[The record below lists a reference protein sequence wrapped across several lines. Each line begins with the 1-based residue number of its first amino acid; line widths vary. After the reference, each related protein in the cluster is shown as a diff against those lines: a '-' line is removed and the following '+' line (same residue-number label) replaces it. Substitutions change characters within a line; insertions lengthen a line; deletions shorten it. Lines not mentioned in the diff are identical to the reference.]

1 MEGLDSFDKAA
12 WTKEMLHIFCD
23 ICIKAIDMGMRPNTH
38 FNKTRWKFLI
48 TSFKEQTGHAFT
60 KTQLKNKWDGC
71 KKDWRI
77 WNKLV
82 SETSVGWN
90 SELGI
95 IAASD
100 EWWKQKIQEI
110 RGAKKFRHVGIE
122 PSLKNKFDRMYSNIV
137 ATGAYAWAPSSGVL
151 VGSDVD
157 PGTSNADIGYDGL
170 EEGSGDSE
178 EDVIPDFQTD
188 MARMVGG
195 INMPSSNNTK
205 SGGKRK
211 ERDHYDVRGGKKKTT
226 GIGVQLLSRCNH
238 LLESMS
244 TKSDSTSLNMDR
256 EGCSIREV
264 MAELHSIP
272 RVSIEDEFHD
282 FATEYLS
289 LRRKREMWASMGDK
303 QQKLRSLQ

>member
-1 MEGLDSFDKAA
+1 MEGLESFDKVV

-38 FNKTRWKFLI
+38 FDKTGWKFLI
-48 TSFKEQTGHAFT
+48 TSFKKQTGHAFT
-60 KTQLKNKWDGC
+60 KTQLKNKWDGY
-71 KKDWRI
+71 KKDWRL

-82 SETSVGWN
+82 SETGVGWN
-90 SELGI
+90 SELGTI
-95 IAASD
+95 SASD

-137 ATGAYAWAPSSGVL
+137 ATGAFAWASSSGVPAD
-151 VGSDVD
+151 SDVD
-157 PGTSNADIGYDGL
+157 PGTSNADIAHDGL
-170 EEGSGDSE
+170 EEGNGDSK

-195 INMPSSNNTK
+195 INMSSSSNIK

-211 ERDHYDVRGGKKKTT
+211 ERDHYDVRGRKKKTS
-226 GIGVQLLSRCNH
+226 GIQLLSRCNQ
-238 LLESMS
+238 LLESIS
-244 TKSDSTSLNMDR
+244 IKSDSTSVNLDH

-264 MAELHSIP
+264 IAELHSIP
-272 RVSIEDEFHD
+272 GVSIEDEFHD
-282 FATEYLS
+282 FAIEYLS

-303 QQKLRSLQ
+303 EQKLR

>member
-1 MEGLDSFDKAA
+1 VVETKNSSTFLVILTISFIVVKFQHQNFTSLDPSLLD
-12 WTKEMLHIFCD
+12 
-23 ICIKAIDMGMRPNTH
+23 
-38 FNKTRWKFLI
+38 LI
-48 TSFKEQTGHAFT
+48 Y
-60 KTQLKNKWDGC
+60 
-71 KKDWRI
+71 
-77 WNKLV
+77 
-82 SETSVGWN
+82 
-90 SELGI
+90 
-95 IAASD
+95 
-100 EWWKQKIQEI
+100 IQEI

-137 ATGAYAWAPSSGVL
+137 AIGAFAWAPSSGGPA
-151 VGSDVD
+151 GSDVD
-157 PGTSNADIGYDGL
+157 PGTSNANIAHDGL

-195 INMPSSNNTK
+195 INMSTSSNIK

-211 ERDHYDVRGGKKKTT
+211 ERDHYDVQGRKKKTS
-226 GIGVQLLSRCNH
+226 GIQLLSRCNQ

-244 TKSDSTSLNMDR
+244 TKSDSMSVNLDR

-264 MAELHSIP
+264 MAELHSIL

-282 FATEYLS
+282 FAMEYLS

-303 QQKLRSLQ
+303 EQKLRWLQRMYARTKRA